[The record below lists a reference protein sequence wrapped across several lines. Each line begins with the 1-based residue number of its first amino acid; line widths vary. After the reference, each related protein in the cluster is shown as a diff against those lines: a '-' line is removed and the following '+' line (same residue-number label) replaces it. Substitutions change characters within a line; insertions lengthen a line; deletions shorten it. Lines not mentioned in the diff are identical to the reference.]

1 MAASGMKRFLVRM
14 RAAGR
19 KVRVL
24 ASNAIPKTI
33 RKTAAR
39 IVVPYVRPV
48 WDFAKE
54 PVLAVLFALAAT
66 TAIARPYYVPTGSM
80 EPTIAI
86 GDEVLA
92 SKFAYGYSRYSL
104 PFQVG
109 PSSSTRLLQRMPD
122 RGDVIVFQ
130 LPRDPGQA
138 YVKRVIGLPGDRIQM
153 REGRVW
159 LNGKELPLTLAGMG
173 GDEMENGASIPAARY
188 IETLPGG
195 RTHPIFKLT
204 WNGPLDNTPEF
215 VVPPGHLFMM
225 GDNRDNSLDS
235 RVAQSDGGVGYV
247 PMENLIGRAEVVMGS
262 VDFLNARSLL
272 EWPAEFR
279 VARVLKRVR

>member
-19 KVRVL
+19 KVHVL
-24 ASNAIPKTI
+24 ASNDIPKTI
-33 RKTAAR
+33 RKTAAW
-39 IVVPYVRPV
+39 IVPHVRPV

-92 SKFAYGYSRYSL
+92 SKFAYGYSHYSM

-109 PSSSTRLLQRMPD
+109 PSASTRLLQRMPE

-138 YVKRVIGLPGDRIQM
+138 YVKRVVGLPGDRVQL

-159 LNGKELPLTLAGMG
+159 LNGKELPLKLAGEG
-173 GDEMENGASIPAARY
+173 QDEAESGAMIPTARY
-188 IETLPGG
+188 IETLPNG
-195 RTHPIFKLT
+195 RTHPIFKLG
-204 WNGPLDNTPEF
+204 WNGPLDNTQLF
-215 VVPPGHLFMM
+215 VVPQGHLFMM

-247 PMENLIGRAEVVMGS
+247 PMENLIGRADVVMGS

>member
-1 MAASGMKRFLVRM
+1 MDTRGMTRLLVRVQAAKRRIQA
-14 RAAGR
+14 RALRA
-19 KVRVL
+19 
-24 ASNAIPKTI
+24 
-33 RKTAAR
+33 
-39 IVVPYVRPV
+39 VPYVRPV

-54 PVLAVLFALAAT
+54 PALAVLFALAAT

-86 GDEVLA
+86 GDAVLA

-104 PFQVG
+104 PFGAG

-138 YVKRVIGLPGDRIQM
+138 YVKRVIGLPGDRVQM
-153 REGRVW
+153 RDGRVW
-159 LNGKELPLTLAGMG
+159 LNGKELPLKRVGEGL
-173 GDEMENGASIPAARY
+173 DEAQDGAMVPAARY
-188 IETLPGG
+188 IETLPNG
-195 RTHPIFKLT
+195 RTHPIFKLQ
-204 WNGPLDNTPEF
+204 WNGPLDHTQVY
-215 VVPPGHLFMM
+215 VVPKDHLFMM

-235 RVAQSDGGVGYV
+235 RVAETDGGVGYV
-247 PMENLIGRAEVVMGS
+247 PMENLIGRADVVLGS
-262 VDFLNARSLL
+262 VDFLNAPSLID
-272 EWPAEFR
+272 WPTEFR

>member
-1 MAASGMKRFLVRM
+1 MATSGMKRFLVRA
-14 RAAGR
+14 RAAKR
-19 KVRVL
+19 RVL
-24 ASNAIPKTI
+24 AKVSPI
-33 RKTAAR
+33 
-39 IVVPYVRPV
+39 VRPV

-92 SKFAYGYSRYSL
+92 SKFAYGYSRYSVPYAL
-104 PFQVG
+104 A
-109 PSSSTRLLQRMPD
+109 PSSSTRLLQRMPE
-122 RGDVIVFQ
+122 RGDVVVFQ

-138 YVKRVIGLPGDRIQM
+138 YVKRVIGLPGDRVQL
-153 REGRVW
+153 RDGRVW
-159 LNGKELPLTLAGMG
+159 LNGQELALKPAGEG
-173 GDEMENGASIPAARY
+173 PDEMQDGAMIPAARY

-195 RTHPIFKLT
+195 RTHPIYKLT
-204 WNGPLDNTPEF
+204 WNGPLDNTAVF

-235 RVAQSDGGVGYV
+235 RVAQSDGGVGFV
-247 PMENLIGRAEVVMGS
+247 PMENLIGRADVVIGS

-272 EWPAEFR
+272 EWPAQFR